1 MLQESIVVTARV
13 GFAAVDQIADRM
25 RDVDFPVEL
34 ALPHKFEW
42 WADAVSQWD
51 EMLSRLDEANLTV
64 NTVHATQAPI
74 TDKAF
79 LEWGRL
85 TIRIAE
91 HFEAKAITVHPNRV
105 SRKRKNDMQEL
116 ARLYLRRLRHETEIP
131 ISVETFTGTDR
142 VFVPE
147 EIMEARLPMT
157 LDTAHIHDNARIM
170 RIIDSY
176 WRNIPVLHLSAR
188 GRENHHLPVNQF
200 CIQVVRRLVEL
211 GWSGSIALEYLYEYH
226 DLLQSDIGLV
236 QTALVEDIRVDEFR
250 RSDEAK

>member
-1 MLQESIVVTARV
+1 
-13 GFAAVDQIADRM
+13 
-25 RDVDFPVEL
+25 
-34 ALPHKFEW
+34 
-42 WADAVSQWD
+42 
-51 EMLSRLDEANLTV
+51 
-64 NTVHATQAPI
+64 
-74 TDKAF
+74 
-79 LEWGRL
+79 
-85 TIRIAE
+85 
-91 HFEAKAITVHPNRV
+91 
-105 SRKRKNDMQEL
+105 MQEL

-170 RIIDSY
+170 RMIDSY
-176 WRNIPVLHLSAR
+176 WQNIPVLHLSAR

-211 GWSGSIALEYLYEYH
+211 GWSGSIALEYLHEYH
-226 DLLQSDIGLV
+226 HLLRSDIGLV
-236 QTALVEDIRVDEFR
+236 QTALVQDIQVDEFR